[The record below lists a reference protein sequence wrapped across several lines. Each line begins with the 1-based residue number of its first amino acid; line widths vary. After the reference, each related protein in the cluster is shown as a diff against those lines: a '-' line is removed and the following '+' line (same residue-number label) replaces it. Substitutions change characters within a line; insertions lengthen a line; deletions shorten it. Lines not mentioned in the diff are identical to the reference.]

1 MTEATE
7 DNDDNGLEANE
18 DLELD
23 LAATF
28 SKVLRVLIVED
39 AESQRLILLKQVRTL
54 GFDAVAA
61 TDGQDAADQLDDY
74 RPHIIISDW
83 FMPRMDGIDLC
94 RLARSSNRGRL
105 LYIILLTAHSD
116 DDRLVEAFEAGADDF
131 LAKPVNVREL
141 EGRMRAAKRI
151 ITLQSELRRK
161 IESLRELNSDLT
173 DANRRLFD
181 VAHHDVL
188 TGLPNRRLMVEQ
200 LRQAWAG
207 YQRRRKPFALALV
220 DIDHFKYVNDHY
232 GHDAGDKVLTRV
244 AKILRRQ
251 IRAEDSVARF
261 GGEEFLILMP
271 DTDSDAA
278 ARLAERVRAS
288 IADER
293 FIDAGRE
300 WSVTVSV
307 GVASAE
313 QKTLS
318 WESLF
323 KAADVA
329 LYEAKAAGRDRVCG

>member
-1 MTEATE
+1 
-7 DNDDNGLEANE
+7 
-18 DLELD
+18 
-23 LAATF
+23 
-28 SKVLRVLIVED
+28 
-39 AESQRLILLKQVRTL
+39 
-54 GFDAVAA
+54 
-61 TDGQDAADQLDDY
+61 
-74 RPHIIISDW
+74 
-83 FMPRMDGIDLC
+83 
-94 RLARSSNRGRL
+94 
-105 LYIILLTAHSD
+105 
-116 DDRLVEAFEAGADDF
+116 
-131 LAKPVNVREL
+131 VREL
-141 EGRMRAAKRI
+141 EGRLRAAKRI

-220 DIDHFKYVNDHY
+220 DIDHFKRVNDHY

-278 ARLAERVRAS
+278 ARLAERVRAA
-288 IADER
+288 IAD
-293 FIDAGRE
+293 
-300 WSVTVSV
+300 
-307 GVASAE
+307 
-313 QKTLS
+313 
-318 WESLF
+318 
-323 KAADVA
+323 
-329 LYEAKAAGRDRVCG
+329 